1 MKVPPFPLPPCRTT
15 VWVVPLITVTVC
27 ATVLPGSVTVVTV
40 PFCVTV
46 VTVPDCVT
54 VTVLA
59 PPVVVPP
66 AVVLLVPVPPAVV
79 LLVPVPPDALV
90 GQVAAVVTP
99 ALVVFP
105 AELLCEVPELEL

>member
-66 AVVLLVPVPPAVV
+66 GVVV
-79 LLVPVPPDALV
+79 LVPVPPDALV

-105 AELLCEVPELEL
+105 VELLCEVPELEL